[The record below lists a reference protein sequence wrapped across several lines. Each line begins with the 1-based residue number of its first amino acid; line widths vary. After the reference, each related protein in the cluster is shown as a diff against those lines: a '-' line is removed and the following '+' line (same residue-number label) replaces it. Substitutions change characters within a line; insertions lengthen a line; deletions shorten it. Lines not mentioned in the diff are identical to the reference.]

1 MLRRRLFT
9 VLAAATALAACDQ
22 AGQEVADSDMRDKLV
37 GTWLREI
44 NEGEFKVR
52 RVLVLQSTGGFN
64 ETTRVTD
71 GEGVSRTGTADGY
84 WVFDGINFKRK
95 YTRVDNGELSG
106 GRITFATFQIK
117 SVSPREFTGVDNVR
131 NIEVT
136 YRRVDEGTQA

>member
-1 MLRRRLFT
+1 
-9 VLAAATALAACDQ
+9 
-22 AGQEVADSDMRDKLV
+22 MRDKLV

-44 NEGEFKVR
+44 NEGDYKVR
-52 RVLVLQSTGGFN
+52 RVLVLESDGRFH
-64 ETTRVTD
+64 EATRVVD
-71 GEGVSRTGTADGY
+71 SEGVSRTATADGY

-95 YTRVDNGELSG
+95 YTRVDNGQLSG

-117 SVSPREFTGVDNVR
+117 SASPREFTGVDNVR